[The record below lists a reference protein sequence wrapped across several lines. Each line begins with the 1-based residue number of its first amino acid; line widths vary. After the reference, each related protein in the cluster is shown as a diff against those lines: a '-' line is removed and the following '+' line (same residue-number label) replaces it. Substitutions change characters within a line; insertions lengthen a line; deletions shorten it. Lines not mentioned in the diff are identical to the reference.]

1 MQIHLLRVQQQA
13 IGPAAQPVQ
22 SFEHHERVAEVGAAG
37 RILAVG
43 VAGPVDG
50 AVAEGGCMV
59 GMCEGAQ
66 VSGEEEVE
74 G

>member
-22 SFEHHERVAEVGAAG
+22 GFEHHERVAEVRAAG

-50 AVAEGGCMV
+50 AVAERGRVV

-66 VSGEEEVE
+66 VGGEEEVE